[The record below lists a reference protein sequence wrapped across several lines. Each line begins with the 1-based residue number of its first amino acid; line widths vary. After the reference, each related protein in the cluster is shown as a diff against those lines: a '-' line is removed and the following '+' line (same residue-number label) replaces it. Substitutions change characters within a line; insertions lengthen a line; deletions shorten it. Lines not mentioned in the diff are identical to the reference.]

1 MFKTNAEPSDDALDP
16 FDEIEADSNE
26 AASFEL
32 ETLRLLTASSG
43 SLQRQSSLL
52 AKVETD
58 QTQSFGI
65 SEYSLYKEDRW
76 ILERPAHKTPHR
88 ILFNSEIAGGNAL
101 KKALVYHLL
110 PQFHPFGRLRSFV
123 SSTTYAHAFRYLE
136 LHLLVPNGIDAS
148 AESIRAISVR
158 LINEALDR
166 ARDQG
171 SQRQYFLL
179 YFIVSFWA
187 GLSEQ
192 KLIPSPLRLDVPS
205 RSFGTSDREKDIYS
219 AIAKEHKGWSP
230 FSEEELSKLVEY
242 AFFWAERAVPVLLE
256 IQQFLKDKLAQK
268 FIFSQ
273 YRLEAFEDTLGRQ
286 IDGVTICGYKRSFSI
301 QRSVHKGREYIY
313 DRYVYWWRRNY
324 WEAVDRVR
332 DGILILVALISGLR
346 QSELAILTF
355 DDVVLGEDGEW
366 QLNATRFKTSNDP
379 NYFGTSDQI
388 PLPAFI
394 CTMVKDYKT
403 LRTFIG
409 GFRSGLLFEQVAN
422 PREAK
427 LLGRA
432 TARAIRTTGETVG
445 VDSVH
450 LHRFRKTIAEILINR
465 SERNIDLIRMLFG
478 HKSYVM
484 SLRYIARNPFLVHSV
499 AETLETH
506 YADAFAE
513 IATAVSRGAHSG
525 KAAER
530 IAHSAAAR
538 PELFKGKLLRITV
551 FRYISHLL
559 QAGEPIFIQRTGIGM
574 YCVSSDSY
582 TASNPPPC
590 VEKALAISNGGDV
603 VPDPSNCQLECDNLV
618 LLEAATETL
627 EKNITFYSN
636 LLNGAPGA
644 LAKRVQKQLVSKIE
658 INERHLAHLGVRNDA
673 LRVDIVEKAN

>member
-1 MFKTNAEPSDDALDP
+1 MAKTNAEPSDEALDP

-26 AASFEL
+26 AARFEL
-32 ETLRLLTASSG
+32 ETLRLLTSSG
-43 SLQRQSSLL
+43 ASRQSRSGLI
-52 AKVETD
+52 AKLEAD
-58 QTQSFGI
+58 PTQSFEI
-65 SEYSLYKEDRW
+65 SEYSLYKDDRW
-76 ILERPAHKTPHR
+76 ILEKPAHSSSQQ
-88 ILFNSEIAGGNAL
+88 ILFNSEIASVNSL

-110 PQFHPFGRLRSFV
+110 PQFHPFGRIRSFV
-123 SSTTYAHAFRYLE
+123 SSTTYASAFRYVDRY
-136 LHLLVPNGIDAS
+136 LLVPNGIDAS
-148 AESIRAISVR
+148 VQSIQAISVR

-192 KLIPSPLRLDVPS
+192 KLIPMSLQLDVSS
-205 RSFGTSDREKDIYS
+205 RAFCTRDRENDLYS
-219 AIAKEHKGWSP
+219 VIAKEHKGWSP
-230 FSEEELSKLVEY
+230 FSEDELSRLVEY
-242 AFFWAERAVPVLLE
+242 AFFWAEKAVPVLCDIKNFIE
-256 IQQFLKDKLAQK
+256 KEGISCRPFSRDQFVSFEEVVGRTVDGIAVCGFTVSVQHPTTERRRRPGEPYGFKYFWVGK
-268 FIFSQ
+268 F
-273 YRLEAFEDTLGRQ
+273 RD
-286 IDGVTICGYKRSFSI
+286 
-301 QRSVHKGREYIY
+301 
-313 DRYVYWWRRNY
+313 
-324 WEAVDRVR
+324 AVDRVR
-332 DGILILVALISGLR
+332 DGLLILVALISGLR
-346 QSELAILTF
+346 QSELAILSF
-355 DDVVLGEDGEW
+355 DDVVLEQNGEW
-366 QLNATRFKTSNDP
+366 HLNATRFKTSDDP
-379 NYFGTSDQI
+379 NYFGKRDQI
-388 PLPAFI
+388 PLPAFV
-394 CTMVKDYKT
+394 CTMVQDYRT

-409 GFRSGLLFEQVAN
+409 GFRSGLLFEQIAN

-427 LLGRA
+427 LLDRA
-432 TARAIRTTGETVG
+432 TARAVRTIGETVG

-506 YADAFAE
+506 YAEAFAE

-525 KAAER
+525 TAAER
-530 IAHSAAAR
+530 IAQSAAAR

-582 TASNPPPC
+582 SATNPPPC
-590 VEKALAISNGGDV
+590 VIKSLALSNGGSV
-603 VPDPSNCQLECDNLV
+603 VPDPSNCQLECDSVV

-627 EKNITFYSN
+627 EKNIAFYNN
-636 LLNGAPGA
+636 LLSGAPGS
-644 LAKRVQKQLVSKIE
+644 LTKRVQKQLISKIE
-658 INERHLAHLGVRNDA
+658 INERHLGNLGKRNDV
-673 LRVDIVEKAN
+673 LRVDIVEKAH